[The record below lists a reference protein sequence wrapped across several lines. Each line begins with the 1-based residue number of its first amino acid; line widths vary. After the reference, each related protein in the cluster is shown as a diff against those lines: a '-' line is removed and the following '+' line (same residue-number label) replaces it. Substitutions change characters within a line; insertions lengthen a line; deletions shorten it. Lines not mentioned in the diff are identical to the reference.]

1 MRIFKNL
8 NHATKLLDELEF
20 IKEYYDI
27 IMNKIRNYLY

>member
-8 NHATKLLDELEF
+8 NHATKLLDELEL